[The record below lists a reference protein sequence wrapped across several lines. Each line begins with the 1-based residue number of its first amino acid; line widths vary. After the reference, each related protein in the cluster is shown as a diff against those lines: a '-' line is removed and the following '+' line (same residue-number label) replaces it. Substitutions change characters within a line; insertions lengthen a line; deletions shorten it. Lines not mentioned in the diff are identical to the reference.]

1 MNNTVL
7 SGKWTELKGEIRKMW
22 GSLSDDD
29 IEKTKGNVQ
38 SLAGIVQQKYG
49 YAKDSVADKLNE
61 LYDHYK
67 FEPSEFAA
75 QATDKVNQ
83 KIDTMKEKLKPTPT
97 KRPN

>member
-1 MNNTVL
+1 MNNTVI

-29 IEKTKGNVQ
+29 IERTKGNVQ

-61 LYDHYK
+61 LYEHFQ
-67 FEPSEFAA
+67 FEPSEFVKSAA
-75 QATDKVNQ
+75 DTTNKKVDNL
-83 KIDTMKEKLKPTPT
+83 KTKLKAPTP